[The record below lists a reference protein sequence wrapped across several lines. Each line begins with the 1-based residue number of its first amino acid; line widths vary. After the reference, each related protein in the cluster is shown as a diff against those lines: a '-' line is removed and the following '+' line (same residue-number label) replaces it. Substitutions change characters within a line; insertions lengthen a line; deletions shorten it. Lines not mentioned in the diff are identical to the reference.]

1 MNLTNPNILIAILSI
16 VGVILIVL
24 LAMIIKMHLKMK
36 RFLIDI
42 DAHNIAD
49 SLQSV
54 SSDLQDIE
62 KFRAEM
68 DIYLKSVEERLKRSI
83 QSVHTIR
90 FNPFAGTGE
99 GGNQSFATV
108 FLNEN
113 GDGAVM
119 SSLFTRDR
127 VSVFSKSLKNFISEH
142 GMSDEEKEALV
153 QAKRKL
159 EDKFSA

>member
-1 MNLTNPNILIAILSI
+1 MNLTDPNILIAILSI
-16 VGVILIVL
+16 IGIILIVL
-24 LAMIIKMHLKMK
+24 LVMVIKMHLRMK
-36 RFLIDI
+36 RFLIDL
-42 DAHNIAD
+42 DAHNVAD

-54 SSDLQDIE
+54 SSDLKDIE

-68 DIYLKSVEERLKRSI
+68 NIYLKDVEERLKRSV

-113 GDGAVM
+113 GDGAVL

-127 VSVFSKSLKNFISEH
+127 VSVFSKGLKNFVSEH
-142 GMSDEEKEALV
+142 GMSDEEKEALM
-153 QAKRKL
+153 QAKKKL
-159 EDKFSA
+159 KD

>member
-16 VGVILIVL
+16 VGIILIVL
-24 LAMIIKMHLKMK
+24 LIMVIKMHIRMK
-36 RFLIDI
+36 RFLVDI

-54 SSDLQDIE
+54 SSDLQNIE
-62 KFRAEM
+62 KFRADM

-142 GMSDEEKEALV
+142 GMSDEEKEALI

-159 EDKFSA
+159 EV

>member
-1 MNLTNPNILIAILSI
+1 
-16 VGVILIVL
+16 
-24 LAMIIKMHLKMK
+24 
-36 RFLIDI
+36 
-42 DAHNIAD
+42 
-49 SLQSV
+49 
-54 SSDLQDIE
+54 
-62 KFRAEM
+62 M

-142 GMSDEEKEALV
+142 GMSDEEKEALI

-159 EDKFSA
+159 EV

>member
-1 MNLTNPNILIAILSI
+1 MNLNNPNILIAILSS
-16 VGVILIVL
+16 VGLILVVL
-24 LAMIIKMHLKMK
+24 LVIVIKMHLKMK
-36 RFLIDI
+36 KFLINL
-42 DAHNIAD
+42 DAQNVAD
-49 SLQSV
+49 SLQSL
-54 SSDLQDIE
+54 SKDLKDIE

-68 DIYLKSVEERLKRSI
+68 DIYLKDVEERLKRSI

-113 GDGAVM
+113 GDGTIM

-127 VSVFSKSLKNFISEH
+127 VSVFSKGLKQFTSEH
-142 GMSDEEKEALV
+142 EMSDEEKEALI
-153 QAKRKL
+153 QARMKL
-159 EDKFSA
+159 KG

>member
-1 MNLTNPNILIAILSI
+1 MGYNQNMNLTNPNILIAILSI

-24 LAMIIKMHLKMK
+24 LAMIIKMHLRMK
-36 RFLIDI
+36 RFLIDV

-159 EDKFSA
+159 